1 MDNNVFIFKYF
12 IVYGSFL
19 ILKEEEIMGLLELFI
34 LAVGLSMDAFAV
46 SICKGLALPKINLK
60 SAGIVGLW
68 FGAFQALMPLI
79 GYLLGVNFRSYIVSI
94 DHWIAFVLLA
104 LIGANMIK
112 EALSDDDEEEELEIR
127 NLKRG
132 PEEGTIGV
140 YSLDSCSISPTGQV
154 ALSREDNGI
163 KEILGFKTMF
173 LLAVATSIDALAMGV
188 TFAFLNVNIIPA
200 ISFIGVVTFTC
211 SAIGVK
217 IGNIFGL
224 KYKSKAEIAGGVILI
239 LLGCK
244 ILIEHLGIL

>member
-1 MDNNVFIFKYF
+1 
-12 IVYGSFL
+12 
-19 ILKEEEIMGLLELFI
+19 
-34 LAVGLSMDAFAV
+34 
-46 SICKGLALPKINLK
+46 
-60 SAGIVGLW
+60 
-68 FGAFQALMPLI
+68 
-79 GYLLGVNFRSYIVSI
+79 
-94 DHWIAFVLLA
+94 LA

-112 EALSDDDEEEELEIR
+112 EALSDDDEEETEIR
-127 NLKRG
+127 NLKRSS
-132 PEEGTIGV
+132 EGTIDG
-140 YSLDSCSISPTGQV
+140 YSLNSCSISSTGQV

-200 ISFIGVVTFTC
+200 ISFIGIVTFTC

-217 IGNIFGL
+217 IGNVFGL

-244 ILIEHLGIL
+244 ILIEHLGII

>member
-1 MDNNVFIFKYF
+1 
-12 IVYGSFL
+12 
-19 ILKEEEIMGLLELFI
+19 MGLLELFI
-34 LAVGLSMDAFAV
+34 LAIGLSMDAFAV

-68 FGAFQALMPLI
+68 FGAFQALMPLM

-112 EALSDDDEEEELEIR
+112 EALSDDDEEEEVEIR

-132 PEEGTIGV
+132 SEEGTIGV
-140 YSLDSCSISPTGQV
+140 CSLDSCSISPTGQV
-154 ALSREDNGI
+154 ALSRKDNGI

-173 LLAVATSIDALAMGV
+173 LLAVATSIDALAMGI